1 MEFRE
6 IRFRENNI
14 PSLLIRERI
23 DRHSLLK
30 LKNETSLSM
39 IRAPDEF
46 YEFMNNKPKIL
57 AKKPKAQKNY
67 TLRDVLREYEK
78 RDWEKSFDYLEMD
91 VLYTRT
97 EANSLSNFGRLYAA
111 GGQNLKRELRD
122 TLFHFCS
129 NLDIEN
135 CFFVVL
141 RAYLR
146 GFEKKFPLLEE
157 YCQDRD
163 LFLDSLGN
171 LPEKKK
177 LLISLLFGASLEKW
191 KRDQGIAVLDR
202 RLLLFR
208 DEMSQI
214 RTFVF
219 ECDNLLVEDIIPR
232 TLFEKEVQNISLLL
246 QTIESRVLVSLVRGC
261 VDKGFTPRL
270 LLHDGLEVEG
280 RLEQNETILVDLVDW
295 VFKDTGIPLVDWV
308 FKDTGI
314 PVVLK
319 WKAKDKAINL
329 DEIEEV
335 MDNSYFGTKTLF
347 EKTTFKVL
355 SQNSYYSLIDGVYK
369 IGDQKSLLSR
379 WKHVQYV
386 DDDEEKKTFVDRWVM
401 DESLRL
407 YTNCGL
413 YPDDTLCPH
422 DHFNMFTGFAV
433 EKMRHDEETLLIPEV
448 VEGLKTMKNL
458 LRRLVE
464 NEKHFEYVLYWIAHI
479 FQFPNVKPRV
489 ALVVKSEQG
498 CGKGFFGSFLTDI
511 IGLQYTFKT
520 SNIEHIVGSFN
531 AGIFNKLFV
540 TLDDVGSLKIDAVE
554 KFKSPISEPTATI
567 RQMHM
572 SPFETPDYVRYI
584 MFTNSDR
591 FLVLTEEER
600 RFFMTSSTSK
610 KLHAEDAQRILKA
623 KTDSRVQ
630 YAFYREMMNLKI
642 PDGSK
647 FAFDERRPLSSLYA
661 RVKDFYQ
668 SLELQFFSDFVLGHC
683 FRVTP
688 AFSSSRET
696 KEFFPRMETSCK
708 SLTQFYSKW
717 IDSNKYQHGSSAR
730 ELAFRLESEFGG
742 DFAKYD
748 IQKLRCQ
755 RHGMDRQMWIFGD
768 VEKILFFFAEKGVV
782 EKNRYEE
789 MCREWFKYRVTYT
802 REIECND

>member
-6 IRFRENNI
+6 LSFRENNV
-14 PSLLIRERI
+14 PSLVIREKI
-23 DRHSLLK
+23 DRHVLLK
-30 LKNETSLSM
+30 LKNEPSLGM

-46 YEFMNNKPKIL
+46 YEFMNNKPHVGP
-57 AKKPKAQKNY
+57 KKQKAQKNY
-67 TLRDVLREYEK
+67 TLRDVLRQYEK
-78 RDWEKSFDYLEMD
+78 REWEKSFDYLEMD
-91 VLYTRT
+91 VVYTRT
-97 EANSLSNFGRLYAA
+97 EANAATGFGRLYGA
-111 GGQNLKRELRD
+111 GAQNLKRELRD

-141 RAYLR
+141 RAYVR
-146 GFEKKFPLLEE
+146 GFKKEFPLLEE
-157 YCQDRD
+157 YVADRD
-163 LFLDSLGN
+163 MFLDTLGN
-171 LPEKKK
+171 LPDKKT

-191 KRDQGIAVLDR
+191 KRDQGLVALDAK
-202 RLLLFR
+202 LLRFR
-208 DEMSQI
+208 DEMAQI
-214 RTFVF
+214 RTFVMG
-219 ECDNLLVEDIIPR
+219 CDNLLGVVPVETP
-232 TLFEKEVQNISLLL
+232 LHELEVRNISLLL
-246 QTIESRVLVSLVRGC
+246 QTLESRILASLVRGC
-261 VDKGFTPRL
+261 LDRGVIPRL

-280 RLEQNETILVDLVDW
+280 RLEHSDALLAFLVRW
-295 VFKDTGIPLVDWV
+295 VEKETGIR
-308 FKDTGI
+308 
-314 PVVLK
+314 VVLK
-319 WKAKDKAINL
+319 WKPKDKAINL
-329 DEIEEV
+329 DDVQEV
-335 MDNSYFGTKTLF
+335 VDNSYFGTKTRF
-347 EKTTFKVL
+347 EQTTFKVL
-355 SQNSYYSLIDGVYK
+355 AQNSYYSLIDGVYK

-386 DDDEEKKTFVDRWVM
+386 DEDEEKKTFIERWVG

-413 YPDDTLCPH
+413 YPDDTLCPP
-422 DHFNMFTGFAV
+422 DHFNMFTGFAA
-433 EKMRHDEETLLIPEV
+433 EKVHFTEEELALPEV
-448 VEGLKTMKNL
+448 VEALVTMKNL

-464 NEKHFEYVLYWIAHI
+464 NDKHFEYILYWIAHL

-489 ALVVKSEQG
+489 ALVIKSEQG

-520 SNIEHIVGSFN
+520 SNIDHIVGAFN

-540 TLDDVGSLKIDAVE
+540 TLDDVGSLKIDAIE

-600 RFFMTSSTSK
+600 RFFMTSSHAK

-623 KTDSRVQ
+623 KSDVRVQ
-630 YAFYREMMNLKI
+630 YAFYREMMNVKI

-661 RVKDFYQ
+661 RVKDYYQ
-668 SLELQFFSDFVLGHC
+668 SLELQFFSDFILSNC

-688 AFSSSRET
+688 SYMGSREV
-696 KEFFPRMETSCK
+696 KEFFQRMEVSCK

-717 IDSNKYQHGSSAR
+717 VEGNKYQHGCSSR
-730 ELAFRLESEFGG
+730 DLAFRLESEFGG
-742 DFAKYD
+742 DFSKYD

-755 RHGMDRQMWIFGD
+755 RHGLDRQMWIFGD
-768 VEKILFFFAEKGVV
+768 VEKILFFFSEKGVI
-782 EKNRYEE
+782 EKTRYEE
-789 MCREWFKYRVTYT
+789 MCREWMKHRVQYT
-802 REIECND
+802 REIECNE